1 MFTRL
6 GEPVEPNAGI
16 QIRVGI
22 IACLVA
28 LGLVLVLTFL
38 PDPFFRNREY
48 VTLLDDV
55 AGVQPGTAINF
66 RGARVGEVR
75 SVELD
80 PATRQFLVVLS
91 VTKRWRPTACSQA
104 KVSAANPL
112 TAPTM
117 TIEAIEGSP
126 AGSAKACLTERL
138 ATGCDPL
145 APPMTFGKAALTG
158 CRRSPDL
165 IQTATRAIEQ
175 ASLAARTAS
184 TLVMS
189 LQAEVTGGAEAG
201 KGKGKVGEMMDDATQ
216 TAAALNSLAN
226 QLDRS
231 FRPGKGDVAVTLTN
245 LRQFSGRAAGIDING
260 VNATVSEARKLVAEN
275 QASVAVLLRESAS
288 TAAQARATLEAASVS
303 LVAASVNLER
313 ASANIDR
320 ASEQVATDPSSI
332 LRGSDLRDPPEPQP

>member
-1 MFTRL
+1 MFKRL
-6 GEPVEPNAGI
+6 GEPVEPDAGV

-22 IACLVA
+22 IVCLVA
-28 LGLVLVLTFL
+28 LGLVLALTFL

-55 AGVQPGTAINF
+55 AGVQPGTTINF

-75 SVELD
+75 SVDLD
-80 PATRQFLVVLS
+80 PATRRFLVALS
-91 VTKRWRPTACSQA
+91 VTKRWRPTACSQVA
-104 KVSAANPL
+104 VSAANPL
-112 TAPTM
+112 TAPTI
-117 TIEAIEGSP
+117 TVEAIEGD
-126 AGSAKACLTERL
+126 AVRSAKACLAERL

-145 APPMTFGKAALTG
+145 EPPASFGKAALTG

-165 IQTATRAIEQ
+165 VQTATRAIEQ

-189 LQAEVTGGAEAG
+189 LQAEVSGGA
-201 KGKGKVGEMMDDATQ
+201 GKGKVGAMMDDATQ
-216 TAAALNSLAN
+216 TAAALNSLAT

-245 LRQFSGRAAGIDING
+245 LRQFSGRAAGFDING
-260 VNATVSEARKLVAEN
+260 VNATVAEARKLVAEN
-275 QASVAVLLRESAS
+275 QASVAALLRESAS
-288 TAAQARATLEAASVS
+288 TAGQARATLEAASAS

-320 ASEQVATDPSSI
+320 VSEQVATDPSSI
-332 LRGSDLRDPPEPQP
+332 LRGRDLRDPPEPQP